1 MVKAQ
6 NYGMFL
12 KVFLTFLWDG
22 KFHYYLGFFTISS
35 TLYFIFVVTSNYN
48 DIKIYD
54 FFKDIKLT
62 NQKFLKNQ

>member
-1 MVKAQ
+1 
-6 NYGMFL
+6 
-12 KVFLTFLWDG
+12 
-22 KFHYYLGFFTISS
+22 LGFFTISS